1 MYAANAYEIRPA
13 SDEDAFA
20 LRRLAE
26 LDSQPHLTGRILVAE
41 AAGKPFA
48 AMSLDEW
55 RTVAD
60 PFVRSE
66 PARVHLR
73 LRASGIE
80 AHRRMP
86 TVRERVLAGLK
97 RRERDEEQAA
107 A

>member
-1 MYAANAYEIRPA
+1 MYAANAYAIRPA
-13 SDEDAFA
+13 TDEDGFA

-26 LDSQPHLTGRILVAE
+26 LDSQSPLTGRILVAE
-41 AAGKPFA
+41 ADGKLVA

-60 PFVRSE
+60 PFARSAR
-66 PARVHLR
+66 ARVHLR
-73 LRASGIE
+73 LRASGVE

-86 TVRERVLAGLK
+86 TVRERMLAGLK
-97 RRERDEEQAA
+97 RRARDEEQAA